1 MDKSPLLLEHNVSL
15 FVIPW
20 NFSGRGLNA
29 FPRNVY
35 LYTCTVF
42 SPEPVIKRTWTG
54 MPAQFTIPESG
65 TIQVCG
71 AVISIDDKT
80 NKATSIKRIFVIK

>member
-1 MDKSPLLLEHNVSL
+1 
-15 FVIPW
+15 
-20 NFSGRGLNA
+20 
-29 FPRNVY
+29 
-35 LYTCTVF
+35 
-42 SPEPVIKRTWTG
+42 

-80 NKATSIKRIFVIK
+80 NKATSIKRIFVTK